1 MPAEYV
7 TQRIRKEVVV
17 ALRKYE
23 KKQKLKPS
31 ISNTIENLLETAWK
45 YNDLSN

>member
-1 MPAEYV
+1 MSAEYV

-31 ISNTIENLLETAWK
+31 ISNTILQLLTLTNGTNRK
-45 YNDLSN
+45 

>member
-7 TQRIRKEVVV
+7 AQRIRKEVVES
-17 ALRKYE
+17 LRKCE

-31 ISNTIENLLETAWK
+31 ISSTKTSKTALK
-45 YNDLSN
+45 I